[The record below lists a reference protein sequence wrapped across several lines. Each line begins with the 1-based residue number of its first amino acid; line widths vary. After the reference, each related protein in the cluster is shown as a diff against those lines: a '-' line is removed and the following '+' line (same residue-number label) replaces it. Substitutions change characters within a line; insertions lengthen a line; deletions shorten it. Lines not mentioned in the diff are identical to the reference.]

1 MWPYGILEAAKDMID
16 TDHTQMNFSKITDRV
31 YIGTNF
37 CCDMHFAPELLER
50 GVTYDLSLEEDR
62 VDTPIGGAAY
72 LWLPIKDGQ
81 APTEQ
86 QFAMGVS
93 FIDAAVRTGRRVYVH
108 CKNGHGRAPTMVAA
122 YFIKT
127 GMTVDGAIVL
137 IAVHRPEMHINDTQL
152 VALRAYAGSITQ
164 TA

>member
-1 MWPYGILEAAKDMID
+1 MP
-16 TDHTQMNFSKITDRV
+16 DHDHPHMNFSRITDRI

-62 VDTPIGGAAY
+62 VDAPLGGAAY
-72 LWLPIKDGQ
+72 LWLPIKDGH

-86 QFAMGVS
+86 QFAMGTS

-127 GMTVDGAIVL
+127 GMSLDDALHL
-137 IAVHRPEMHINDTQL
+137 IEAKRPEVHVNDTQ
-152 VALRAYAGSITQ
+152 RASLLAYE
-164 TA
+164 TAIKPSS

>member
-1 MWPYGILEAAKDMID
+1 MLNA
-16 TDHTQMNFSKITDRV
+16 DHPQMNFSRITDRI

-62 VDTPIGGAAY
+62 VDTPLGGAAY
-72 LWLPIKDGQ
+72 LWLPIKDEH

-93 FIDAAVRTGRRVYVH
+93 FVEAAVQTGRRVYVH

-127 GMTVDGAIVL
+127 GMSTEDALAL
-137 IAVHRPEMHINDTQL
+137 IAEHRPEIHVNDVQRA
-152 VALRAYAGSITQ
+152 ALHTYETTIKSIV
-164 TA
+164 